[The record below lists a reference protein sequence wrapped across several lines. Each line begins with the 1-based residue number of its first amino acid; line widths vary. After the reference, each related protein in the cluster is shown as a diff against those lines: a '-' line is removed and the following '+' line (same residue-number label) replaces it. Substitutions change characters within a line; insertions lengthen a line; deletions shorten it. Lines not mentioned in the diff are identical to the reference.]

1 MGKSLGQ
8 RLAEAKQ
15 GTKPVKSTKKDA
27 KKTESTEG

>member
-15 GTKPVKSTKKDA
+15 GTKPVKQKKNAKAEKNTK
-27 KKTESTEG
+27 G

>member
-1 MGKSLGQ
+1 MAKSLGQ

-15 GTKPVKSTKKDA
+15 GTKSVKSTIKDA